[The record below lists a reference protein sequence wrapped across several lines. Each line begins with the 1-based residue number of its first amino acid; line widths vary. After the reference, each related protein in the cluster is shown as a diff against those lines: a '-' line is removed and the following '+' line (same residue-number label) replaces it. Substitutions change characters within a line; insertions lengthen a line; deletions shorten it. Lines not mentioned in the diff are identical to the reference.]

1 MTSKSFSKLLTEWQ
15 GGVKVKPGRPFIRYL
30 TEEQLKQI
38 FGYIP
43 AAVAMD
49 NLLITCRKIKPDL
62 YKVVIKTT

>member
-1 MTSKSFSKLLTEWQ
+1 MTSRSFAKLLAEWQ
-15 GGVKVKPGRPFIRYL
+15 GGVRLEPGRPFIRYL
-30 TEEQLKQI
+30 TGDQVKQI

-62 YKVVIKTT
+62 YKVVIKTA